1 MPGPKLAC
9 YALCWLSMGVAGNL
23 ESSFPGE
30 SIRLGVLLPMS
41 GSWHSG
47 RTIAGAASLAV
58 KRINRDASLLGG
70 KTVEYVLLDGGC
82 NATQGLKVA
91 MSLLEDARIGAIIG
105 PGALPIWCGV
115 LQLCPVSESTQLSQF
130 SRAQGAMSHAKPR
143 CVSPLTRAAPELRD
157 A

>member
-1 MPGPKLAC
+1 
-9 YALCWLSMGVAGNL
+9 
-23 ESSFPGE
+23 
-30 SIRLGVLLPMS
+30 MS

-91 MSLLEDARIGAIIG
+91 MTLLEDARIGAIIG

-115 LQLCPVSESTQLSQF
+115 LQLVSGVRIDSVDSVPACSGCDVACEATVRFAPHASCAGT
-130 SRAQGAMSHAKPR
+130 SRRVKLYRLVPPKVYRRAGMQGSG
-143 CVSPLTRAAPELRD
+143 LI
-157 A
+157 

>member
-1 MPGPKLAC
+1 
-9 YALCWLSMGVAGNL
+9 
-23 ESSFPGE
+23 
-30 SIRLGVLLPMS
+30 MS

-105 PGALPIWCGV
+105 PGALPICCIAAAECQRTDCIER
-115 LQLCPVSESTQLSQF
+115 LRCPNRLS
-130 SRAQGAMSHAKPR
+130 
-143 CVSPLTRAAPELRD
+143 
-157 A
+157 